1 MNRILICTTALTFW
15 AAASAVTA
23 APMVK
28 EIEVTADLTAIENP
42 QAATYW
48 THVADDV
55 ENAIVTRLTDRISD
69 DGVSIVIDLS
79 EVELS
84 NSFQEALNVADTKM
98 VGIVNVK
105 PQEPGDK
112 GFNSYE
118 LTVNIN
124 QAMVFMPEGTD
135 VTKLSQDTT
144 VYYDAMVN
152 AFADAVVVRL
162 K

>member
-1 MNRILICTTALTFW
+1 MNRILLCTTAVAFLT
-15 AAASAVTA
+15 AATALNAAS
-23 APMVK
+23 MVK

-48 THVADDV
+48 TDVADDV
-55 ENAIVTRLTDRISD
+55 ENAIVARLTNRIAD
-69 DGVSIVIDLS
+69 DGVSIKIDLS

-98 VGIVNVK
+98 VGTVNVK
-105 PQEPGDK
+105 PQEPGDG

-124 QAMVFMPEGTD
+124 QALAFMPEGTD
-135 VTKLSQDTT
+135 VTKLSQDSKE
-144 VYYDAMVN
+144 YYVAMVN

-162 K
+162 E